1 MLGMTFSPLVFDSFG
16 SLGPHSLKTLQKIIA
31 KAVGDNSPQPIQEA
45 TYYWQR
51 LWPGLSAV
59 SLFYHLINLFVLSA
73 FHG

>member
-51 LWPGLSAV
+51 ISLAFARAV
-59 SLFYHLINLFVLSA
+59 CRQLVLSLN
-73 FHG
+73 